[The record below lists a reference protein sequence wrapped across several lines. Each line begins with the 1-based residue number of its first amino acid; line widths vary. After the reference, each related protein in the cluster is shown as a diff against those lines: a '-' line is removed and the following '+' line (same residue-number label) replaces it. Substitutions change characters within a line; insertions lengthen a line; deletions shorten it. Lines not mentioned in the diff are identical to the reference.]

1 MNAPT
6 SPPAAEKPLSVE
18 SEVEEELSKLVE
30 ENIPKRSPHIEPD
43 VERIRS
49 SIGRLTSN
57 SIDELQGLTSELQ
70 ELQKFLKSEVE
81 RVESEIESAL
91 GGIKIIIEAIA
102 PWRNSSV
109 APLPPTGTRAVRAGP
124 AANVKL

>member
-6 SPPAAEKPLSVE
+6 PPSAAEPVRIELNVE
-18 SEVEEELSKLVE
+18 AEISKLVE
-30 ENIPKRSPHIEPD
+30 EIPKSAPRIEND
-43 VERIRS
+43 IERIRS
-49 SIGRLTSN
+49 SVTQLASH
-57 SIDELQGLTSELQ
+57 SIDGLEGLTSELQ

-109 APLPPTGTRAVRAGP
+109 APLPPTGTRAIRAGP

>member
-1 MNAPT
+1 VE
-6 SPPAAEKPLSVE
+6 AEI
-18 SEVEEELSKLVE
+18 SKLVE
-30 ENIPKRSPHIEPD
+30 EIPKSAPKIEND
-43 VERIRS
+43 IERIRS
-49 SIGRLTSN
+49 SVTQLASH
-57 SIDELQGLTSELQ
+57 SIDGLEGLTSELQ